1 MVDSGG
7 SSMTDEKIEDL
18 IRKHVPNVAWAK
30 VVLSEAGGVVV
41 NIEFKEERQQI
52 NESEYTH

>member
-18 IRKHVPNVAWAK
+18 IKKHVPNVAWAK

-41 NIEFKEERQQI
+41 NIEFKEEREQI
-52 NESEYTH
+52 NESQYTH

>member
-1 MVDSGG
+1 
-7 SSMTDEKIEDL
+7 MTDEMIEDV

-30 VVLSEAGGVVV
+30 VVVSDVDGVVV
-41 NIEFKEERQQI
+41 NIEFKEEREKI

>member
-18 IRKHVPNVAWAK
+18 IKKHVPNGAWAK
-30 VVLSEAGGVVV
+30 VTVSDDTGVLV
-41 NIEFKEERQQI
+41 NIVFKEARERR
-52 NESEYTH
+52 NESEYAH

>member
-1 MVDSGG
+1 
-7 SSMTDEKIEDL
+7 MTDQMIEDL

-41 NIEFKEERQQI
+41 NIEFKEEREQI
-52 NESEYTH
+52 NESQYTH

>member
-30 VVLSEAGGVVV
+30 VVVSDVDGVVV
-41 NIEFKEERQQI
+41 NIEFKEEREKI

>member
-1 MVDSGG
+1 
-7 SSMTDEKIEDL
+7 MTDEKIEDL

-30 VVLSEAGGVVV
+30 VVVSDVDGVVV
-41 NIEFKEERQQI
+41 KIEFKEEREKI

>member
-18 IRKHVPNVAWAK
+18 IKKHVPNVAWAK
-30 VVLSEAGGVVV
+30 VTVSDDTGVLV
-41 NIEFKEERQQI
+41 NIEFKESRELM
-52 NESEYTH
+52 NEGQYTH